1 MGVQASFIKFKDI
14 KTMKRELRKY
24 QAKDKS
30 DDVVDIV
37 ALEKVKK
44 DILPFKEGDI
54 VAGVVGERWI
64 QRQTKELCK
73 ELGIKG
79 VVEVVFVDNPYYWD
93 MAMEEDR
100 GVDEILDEHFEK
112 FTDEEY
118 KEFLQ

>member
-1 MGVQASFIKFKDI
+1 MGVQASFIKFKDNKI
-14 KTMKRELRKY
+14 MKRELRKY
-24 QAKDKS
+24 QERDKT

-37 ALEKVKK
+37 ALERVKK
-44 DILPFKEGDI
+44 DICPFTEGDI
-54 VAGVVGERWI
+54 VAVVVGERWI

-100 GVDEILDEHFEK
+100 GVDEILDEHFAK